1 MLSNT
6 SLDFISDMG
15 VTDHRHYF
23 YNIENKIENHQLQE
37 SFLKNRSFWKLF
49 ILLETYMKQ
58 VLETYMKQVL

>member
-6 SLDFISDMG
+6 SLDFISDIA

-23 YNIENKIENHQLQE
+23 YNIENKIENRQLQE